1 MYLLGPEGCRSYIQ
15 QSASE
20 TDWYTLS
27 NSRLYMPASRYIIST
42 YDWVCTDVFT
52 IFLNIV
58 IIQLLMIYNIHLT
71 LLTLSADVDKSQ
83 HKGRVLKSTKV
94 DIQGSSDMCR

>member
-27 NSRLYMPASRYIIST
+27 NGRLYMPASRYIIST
-42 YDWVCTDVFT
+42 YDWVCIDV
-52 IFLNIV
+52 
-58 IIQLLMIYNIHLT
+58 
-71 LLTLSADVDKSQ
+71 LSPVFEHSN
-83 HKGRVLKSTKV
+83 HSVFN
-94 DIQGSSDMCR
+94 DIQYSPDILETHSFF